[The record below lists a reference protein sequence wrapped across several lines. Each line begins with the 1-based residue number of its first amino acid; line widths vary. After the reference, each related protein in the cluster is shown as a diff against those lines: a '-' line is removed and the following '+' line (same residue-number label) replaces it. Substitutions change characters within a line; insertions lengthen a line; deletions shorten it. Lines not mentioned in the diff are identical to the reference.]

1 MNEIEENVMPEYG
14 ENLQILIQID
24 SIINKKKTI

>member
-1 MNEIEENVMPEYG
+1 MNEIEENVMPKYG

-24 SIINKKKTI
+24 SRINKKKII